1 MRITLINKS
10 DSTGGAAVVSLR
22 LVNALRDA
30 GIDARMLV
38 TEKKTDS
45 PHVALAAQPLMI
57 RRAFLAERLAIFA
70 RLGFKQE
77 NLFKVDTCGDGV
89 VLWRHPWVRDADIIC
104 LNWVNQGVMSLRGIR
119 RLAEMGK
126 KIVWTMHDMW
136 CMTGVCHHAGTCD
149 GFRNRCGNCPLIGS
163 RKSPRDLSFRTWQRK
178 DDLRR
183 NADIHYVAVSNWLAE
198 RAAASSLLA
207 DADMTVI
214 PNAFPL
220 DDKYTPRADN
230 TGKTVRLLMG
240 AARLDD
246 PIKGLPIL
254 IEATRLLAAQSS
266 GQRRYLLIT
275 YGGLKDPAA
284 LDNIAIPHTH
294 LGTIPPSRIREAY
307 DNADIVVSTSLYE
320 TLPGTLVEGQAYG
333 CVPVAFDRGGQADII
348 DHGKTGCIVPF
359 ADDMHAAAAGI
370 ADGITS
376 AANGLLAEET
386 RRRMFEAIRSKF
398 AAPAVAARYIDLFRR
413 ILRQ

>member
-126 KIVWTMHDMW
+126 KIVWTMHDMG
-136 CMTGVCHHAGTCD
+136 CM
-149 GFRNRCGNCPLIGS
+149 S
-163 RKSPRDLSFRTWQRK
+163 
-178 DDLRR
+178 
-183 NADIHYVAVSNWLAE
+183 
-198 RAAASSLLA
+198 
-207 DADMTVI
+207 
-214 PNAFPL
+214 
-220 DDKYTPRADN
+220 
-230 TGKTVRLLMG
+230 
-240 AARLDD
+240 
-246 PIKGLPIL
+246 
-254 IEATRLLAAQSS
+254 
-266 GQRRYLLIT
+266 
-275 YGGLKDPAA
+275 
-284 LDNIAIPHTH
+284 
-294 LGTIPPSRIREAY
+294 
-307 DNADIVVSTSLYE
+307 
-320 TLPGTLVEGQAYG
+320 
-333 CVPVAFDRGGQADII
+333 
-348 DHGKTGCIVPF
+348 
-359 ADDMHAAAAGI
+359 
-370 ADGITS
+370 
-376 AANGLLAEET
+376 
-386 RRRMFEAIRSKF
+386 
-398 AAPAVAARYIDLFRR
+398 
-413 ILRQ
+413 